1 MGTWIDSEQAP
12 EENAAN
18 YVNGRFD
25 PKGAEAL
32 RESFR
37 RQAEVQ
43 AKLNAESRTIAQRHR
58 PHQANAR

>member
-1 MGTWIDSEQAP
+1 MGQANEPEQFP

-43 AKLNAESRTIAQRHR
+43 AKLIAESRTQAQRHR
-58 PHQANAR
+58 PQPGSLR

>member
-1 MGTWIDSEQAP
+1 MGQQTEPENFP

-43 AKLNAESRTIAQRHR
+43 AKLNAESATQAQRHR
-58 PHQANAR
+58 PHAGNAR